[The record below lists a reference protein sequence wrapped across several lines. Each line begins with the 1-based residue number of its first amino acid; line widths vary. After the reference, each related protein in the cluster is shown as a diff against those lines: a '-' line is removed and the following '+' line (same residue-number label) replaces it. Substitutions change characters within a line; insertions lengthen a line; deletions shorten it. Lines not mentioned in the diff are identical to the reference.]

1 MATMYAGGGRR
12 SVAPEYSPRAVL
24 GMAVIPQQQFTQQVL
39 SSFTAP
45 TLTTSLGP
53 SSGSFWQGG
62 GSTDASNSVTGGG
75 TQGLNQMG
83 ALAGVLG
90 SLGAINQDAGLAGAG
105 KGLGQAVSAIGL
117 GSQLGQAQSMTD
129 VGKAFAGNPAVMSAL
144 GVPGLAAGALAG
156 SVKGGV
162 EGAVTGLGKGLAYGA
177 VPGWAALDAGLS
189 LVGAK
194 TTMDML
200 IGAFTGGGMPATE
213 SGDVNG
219 GVEAGGVTVGGP
231 MSSGDI
237 AGTDIGAPTGEFGGG
252 FGDFGGFGGF
262 GGDYGGGFGG
272 TAGSGN
278 DGGDNGAG
286 DGGDSGGSGDSGW

>member
-1 MATMYAGGGRR
+1 MYAGGGRR

-45 TLTTSLGP
+45 TPTI
-53 SSGSFWQGG
+53 SSGSSSGTFWQGG

-75 TQGLNQMG
+75 LQGLNQMG

-105 KGLGQAVSAIGL
+105 KGLGQAVGAIGL

-177 VPGWAALDAGLS
+177 VPALGLVDATLS
-189 LVGAK
+189 LLGVQTLA
-194 TTMDML
+194 DRF
-200 IGAFTGGGMPATE
+200 IGAITGSSVAATE

-219 GVEAGGVTVGGP
+219 GVDAGGVTVGGP
-231 MSSGDI
+231 MSTGDI
-237 AGTDIGAPTGEFGGG
+237 TGTDIGAPTGDA
-252 FGDFGGFGGF
+252 GDSGDW
-262 GGDYGGGFGG
+262 GGDYGFGG
-272 TAGSGN
+272 GTQGM
-278 DGGDNGAG
+278 GD
-286 DGGDSGGSGDSGW
+286 

>member
-24 GMAVIPQQQFTQQVL
+24 GMAVIPQQEFTQQVL

-105 KGLGQAVSAIGL
+105 KGLGQAVGAIGL

-177 VPGWAALDAGLS
+177 VPALGLVDAILS
-189 LVGAK
+189 LLGVQTLA
-194 TTMDML
+194 DRF
-200 IGAFTGGGMPATE
+200 IGAITGSSVAATE

-219 GVEAGGVTVGGP
+219 GVDAGGVTVGGP
-231 MSSGDI
+231 MSTGDI
-237 AGTDIGAPTGEFGGG
+237 TGTDIGAPTGEFGGS
-252 FGDFGGFGGF
+252 FGDFGGS
-262 GGDYGGGFGG
+262 GDYGGGFGD

-286 DGGDSGGSGDSGW
+286 DGGDSGDSGDSGR